1 MTNIK
6 VKQFLGK
13 WYLHPLPLDHINLNT
28 VLYNGQSF
36 RWKWYDHDTKCM
48 QSQLNALLEGTP
60 LPTSIIKIHYNSV
73 NLSATDSSHILKLC
87 QSGKNL
93 YYSTPD
99 SNIAKH
105 IESFLTSMLQLNID
119 RLELYK
125 NISKLDK
132 HLEKLLVPHLSLQSF
147 ETLECTIM
155 KLPPWETLLSFICSS
170 NNNIKRISS
179 MCDKLCEIGGETLGY
194 IQVPVYDNNTVID
207 FQEKPIY
214 AFPGCEKLLAN
225 CNENML
231 KEAKFGYRAKYI
243 MQTAELFAETKKQA
257 GFEDLSDSA
266 FMCLNISPSVNNVS
280 YKQAKEWL
288 VQFSGCGPKVA
299 DCVLLYSE
307 VSPSD
312 NSIVKKDES
321 EIVKLETMDLVR
333 NWNGII
339 PIDAHITRIALRDF
353 PHIIKKNNKNLEL
366 MRETLMNRF
375 GHFGGWIQVLLFT
388 KEIEKTPRK

>member
-1 MTNIK
+1 MD
-6 VKQFLGK
+6 K
-13 WYLHPLPLDHINLNT
+13 WHLHPLPLDHINLNT

-36 RWKWYDHDTKCM
+36 RWKWYHHDVKYM
-48 QSQLNALLEGTP
+48 QSHLNTLLGETRP
-60 LPTSIIKIHYNSV
+60 PSSLIKIHYNSV
-73 NLSATDSSHILKLC
+73 NLCATDSSHILKLC
-87 QSGKNL
+87 QNGQNL

-105 IESFLTSMLQLNID
+105 IESFLTGMLQLKVD
-119 RLELYK
+119 RLELYQQ
-125 NISKLDK
+125 ISKLDS
-132 HLEKLLVPHLSLQSF
+132 HLEKLLFPHLSLQNF

-179 MCDKLCEIGGETLGY
+179 MCDKLCEIGGEKLGH
-194 IQVPVYDNNTVID
+194 IEVPVYENGTLID
-207 FQEKPIY
+207 YQQKQIY
-214 AFPGCEKLLAN
+214 AFPSCEKLLAN
-225 CNENML
+225 CDENML
-231 KEAKFGYRAKYI
+231 KEAKFGYRARYI
-243 MQTAELFAETKKQA
+243 MQTVELFAEMKKQD
-257 GFEDLSDSA
+257 GFEDLADSE
-266 FMCLNISPSVNNVS
+266 FMCLNISPSVNDMS

-307 VSPSD
+307 VSPTD
-312 NSIVKKDES
+312 ISIVKKDES
-321 EIVKLETMDLVR
+321 VIVKLETMDLIR

-339 PIDAHITRIALRDF
+339 PIDAHITRIAVRDF
-353 PHIIKKNNKNLEL
+353 PHIIKKNHKNLEL
-366 MRETLMNRF
+366 MRESLMTKF